1 MVIVSIRVRSILR
14 RVNYNRLPPGKE
26 TPALSAAELISLDE
40 RKPPSDLSERSA
52 HDLCIRRQHGSD
64 ARSL

>member
-1 MVIVSIRVRSILR
+1 MVIVSVGVRSILR
-14 RVNYNRLPPGKE
+14 RANYNRLPPKK
-26 TPALSAAELISLDE
+26 TPLSAAELISLDE
-40 RKPPSDLSERSA
+40 RKPPSDVSEQSA